1 MNKLIAPIF
10 GRILSTIHL
19 FVILSMIA
27 IIFNFHERKISLLP
41 CLENLSTMTLSCVR
55 GLFIT
60 VNVYINNPWI

>member
-27 IIFNFHERKISLLP
+27 VIFNFHESKNFL
-41 CLENLSTMTLSCVR
+41 VA
-55 GLFIT
+55 LFGKS
-60 VNVYINNPWI
+60 VNNDFIMC